1 MGFHRNKIK
10 HFFMKTQY
18 ISGYLPIFRIN
29 EVEIEIILFGIL
41 NSPKKII
48 HITNYIT
55 QLNDV
60 EVKLL

>member
-1 MGFHRNKIK
+1 
-10 HFFMKTQY
+10 MKTQY